1 MNGKQLRLWF
11 ALFALLL
18 EGSGAQGQDEVT
30 TQLPA
35 VETELPPHEEPAVVE
50 IVEPATEPVST
61 AEAGTVS
68 ESAAEPAVEPE
79 AVAAKTPEAEPSS
92 EPINEDARE
101 PAAEAEPT
109 TEVKPAEELEPAAEA
124 EPEAQPEPAL
134 EAEPAAE
141 PEPLSEP
148 TIQSGTEPAAEPE
161 TEPAA
166 EQLPEPAAKPETK
179 PLAEPLPEPAAESE
193 AKSAT
198 APEAETDYQNDAA
211 ASQSHSSA
219 EQTTMQPSP
228 SLNTMNCYSCS
239 SYPRGKCDQKPSDTS
254 PCQAISKEGCYTLIK
269 SDTQLIMRGCISE
282 LSEEGNKYCRKEP
295 KHCVLCYDKLCNK
308 DVAPPATASAVR
320 ILNNSAVWILYV
332 IKLILF

>member
-1 MNGKQLRLWF
+1 MKGKQLFLWF

-18 EGSGAQGQDEVT
+18 EGSGAQEQDEVT

-50 IVEPATEPVST
+50 IVEPAAEPVST
-61 AEAGTVS
+61 ATVS

-79 AVAAKTPEAEPSS
+79 TVTAKAPEAEPSP

-124 EPEAQPEPAL
+124 EPEAQPEPAV

-141 PEPLSEP
+141 TEPLSEP
-148 TIQSGTEPAAEPE
+148 AIQSETEPAAEPE

-166 EQLPEPAAKPETK
+166 ELLPEPAAQPKTK
-179 PLAEPLPEPAAESE
+179 PLPDPLPEPATESE

-198 APEAETDYQNDAA
+198 APEAEPDYQNDAA
-211 ASQSHSSA
+211 ASQSHSSV
-219 EQTTMQPSP
+219 EPTTMQPSP

-295 KHCVLCYDKLCNK
+295 KHCVLCYDTLCNK

>member
-1 MNGKQLRLWF
+1 MNGKQLCIWF

-18 EGSGAQGQDEVT
+18 EGSGAQEQDEVT

-61 AEAGTVS
+61 AEAATVS

-79 AVAAKTPEAEPSS
+79 AVAAKAPEAEPSP
-92 EPINEDARE
+92 ELINED
-101 PAAEAEPT
+101 AEAEPT

-124 EPEAQPEPAL
+124 EPEPEAQPEPSV

-148 TIQSGTEPAAEPE
+148 AIQSETKPAAEPETQPAAELLPEPAAEPE
-161 TEPAA
+161 TEPA
-166 EQLPEPAAKPETK
+166 T
-179 PLAEPLPEPAAESE
+179 EPLPEPAAEPE
-193 AKSAT
+193 AKSET
-198 APEAETDYQNDAA
+198 APEAEADYQNDAA
-211 ASQSHSSA
+211 ASQSHSSV
-219 EQTTMQPSP
+219 EPTTKQPSP
-228 SLNTMNCYSCS
+228 SLNTMTCYSCS
-239 SYPRGKCDQKPSDTS
+239 SYPRGRCDQKPSDSS
-254 PCQAISKEGCYTLIK
+254 PCQAITKEGCYTLIK

-320 ILNNSAVWILYV
+320 MLNNSAEWILYV
-332 IKLILF
+332 LKLILF